1 MSRRPFRAMIVV
13 VVVAAFGVVAVMVSA
28 RSVRSSTRLDASA
41 TVAAREALA
50 LWSGFPASAN
60 PRPIVVLGEGSVL
73 DPALGFP
80 NSADKI
86 AWIAARF
93 TLATPLPTASSTSD
107 GYPVISAS
115 AAYRRLR
122 SMGGEQKYPVT
133 TSLSVDKVSLG
144 QDVFDTDRGAMTL
157 PAWQFE
163 LAGVTR
169 PGAVL
174 AVAASE
180 IYTAPALRKLTSGV
194 GDSEDESAT
203 VSKNGKRLYIS
214 FIGAPAGGKPCD
226 ASYAA
231 TAIGDDNAI
240 ALIITAVNAPPPGS
254 TICSAVGYRRTAV
267 AQLTHPLAGRVLI
280 ANTDGAAIPVTPRR

>member
-1 MSRRPFRAMIVV
+1 MVVV

-28 RSVRSSTRLDASA
+28 RSVRSSRRLDASA

-50 LWSGFPASAN
+50 MWRGFPAAAN
-60 PRPIVVLGEGSVL
+60 PRPIVVVGEGSVL

-86 AWIAARF
+86 AWLTGRF

-107 GYPVISAS
+107 GYPVISAA
-115 AAYRRLR
+115 AAYRLLR
-122 SMGGEQKYPVT
+122 SRGGKQKYPVT
-133 TSLSVDKVSLG
+133 APLSIDRVRLG
-144 QDVFDTDRGAMTL
+144 QAVFDTDRGQVKL
-157 PAWQFE
+157 PAWQFW

-174 AVAASE
+174 ALAAPDM
-180 IYTAPALRKLTSGV
+180 YAPPALRELSNGV
-194 GDSEDESAT
+194 GESEDESAT
-203 VSKNGKRLYIS
+203 VSKNGKRLYVL
-214 FIGAPAGGKPCD
+214 FIGAPAGTKPCD

-231 TAIGDDNAI
+231 TAIGDANAV
-240 ALIITAVNAPPPGS
+240 ALIITAINAAAPRS

-267 AQLTHPLAGRVLI
+267 AHLTHPLTGRVLI
-280 ANTDGAAIPVTPRR
+280 ADTDGGAIPVTPRR